1 MTTSTGSGG
10 TRDPLLGGAGAA
22 SGTGSTYPPTGAGG
36 SGTSDSASSGSG
48 EQAKQAAGTA
58 KDESKR
64 VAGTA
69 KEEGKNVAGTA
80 KQEAGHVAEEA
91 KTQARNL
98 MEEARTQASE
108 QSRAGQNRLAE
119 MLRQVGDELEEMAQN
134 SSSDGMASQAARQI
148 ADRSRSASSFLEQRE
163 PGDLVDEVRRFAG
176 RRPGAFLFGALAAG
190 VAAGRLSRGAAK
202 AHNVGPE
209 KNDTST
215 DIAPAGT
222 VGTEVRPPVGAPA
235 DTGVTAGGVA
245 TGPAVDPVEP
255 GYGGVPVPGTTRP
268 GGTAP

>member
-10 TRDPLLGGAGAA
+10 TPDPLLGGAGAT
-22 SGTGSTYPPTGAGG
+22 SGTGSTYPPTGA
-36 SGTSDSASSGSG
+36 SGSG
-48 EQAKQAAGTA
+48 GGSSEQAKQAAGTA
-58 KDESKR
+58 KEESKH

-69 KEEGKNVAGTA
+69 KEEGRHLAGTA
-80 KQEAGHVAEEA
+80 REEAGHVAEEA

-98 MEEARTQASE
+98 VEEARTQAAQ
-108 QSRAGQNRLAE
+108 QSQAGRDRLAE
-119 MLRQVGDELEEMAQN
+119 MLRQVGDELEEMAQ
-134 SSSDGMASQAARQI
+134 SSSSSGMASQAARQI

-163 PGDLVDEVRRFAG
+163 PGDLVDEVRRFAS

-209 KNDTST
+209 KSGTST
-215 DIAPAGT
+215 EIAPVGT
-222 VGTEVRPPVGAPA
+222 VGTAGTDVRPPVGAPA
-235 DTGVTAGGVA
+235 DTGVTTGGVA

>member
-22 SGTGSTYPPTGAGG
+22 PGTGSTYPPTGVSG
-36 SGTSDSASSGSG
+36 SGTSGSGSSS

-58 KDESKR
+58 KQESKHVAGTVKEEGR
-64 VAGTA
+64 NLAGTA
-69 KEEGKNVAGTA
+69 KE
-80 KQEAGHVAEEA
+80 EAGHVAEEA
-91 KTQARNL
+91 KTQASNL
-98 MEEARTQASE
+98 IEEARTQATQ
-108 QSRAGQNRLAE
+108 QSRAGRDRLAE

-134 SSSDGMASQAARQI
+134 SSSSGMASQAARQI
-148 ADRSRSASSFLEQRE
+148 ADRTRSASSFLEQRE
-163 PGDLVDEVRRFAG
+163 PGDLVDEVRRLAS

-209 KNDTST
+209 KSDTST
-215 DIAPAGT
+215 EIAPVGT
-222 VGTEVRPPVGAPA
+222 VGTYGTEVRPPVGAPA
-235 DTGVTAGGVA
+235 DTGVTGGVA

>member
-22 SGTGSTYPPTGAGG
+22 SGTGSTYPPTGVGG
-36 SGTSDSASSGSG
+36 SETSGSGSSGSG

-58 KDESKR
+58 KDESKH

-80 KQEAGHVAEEA
+80 KEEAGHVAEEA

-134 SSSDGMASQAARQI
+134 SSSSGMASQAARQI